1 MSICYNRRE
10 FLKTSS
16 TLLVGS
22 LLGRGAGAAG
32 AKRTAKPPN
41 IVMILA
47 DDLGWA
53 DVGHDLSKIE
63 TPNLDRLESEGMKL
77 TQFYASSP
85 ICSPTRAAL
94 LTGRYPHTVGMPA
107 IASPNV
113 RGNVPILSLSH
124 DAVTIPQALK
134 AAGYI
139 SMLAGKWHLGHPKG
153 NWPGDYGFDEF
164 WGSLAGTPGY
174 YNVKDAYHNETP
186 IEVDGYFTDR
196 ITDKAIAFIELNF
209 RRPFFLYLSYN
220 APHYPLEAPEEL
232 IAKYE
237 AVYDHPLFPVYAA
250 MVERMDYGIGRVL
263 SELDRRGLA
272 ENTLVVFTADNGP
285 SPQRSSYGLSGA
297 KISAGPLR
305 EHKMSTHEGGIRE
318 PFLARWPGRIDAGT
332 VRDEPAI
339 VMDLMPT
346 FLEAAGLTP
355 PAGCEMHGRS
365 ILPLLKGEPYSRD
378 ESLHWE
384 TENNYAVLKGQWKLV
399 RQFWFDRPFLYDV
412 ENDLSEQHDLAEK
425 YPEKV
430 AELEAL
436 HEKWVRQHYPNPLP
450 RLTKRSAGRFPKE

>member
-1 MSICYNRRE
+1 MDFHQNRRD
-10 FLKTSS
+10 FLKT
-16 TLLVGS
+16 TCAM
-22 LLGRGAGAAG
+22 LGASALGAAG
-32 AKRTAKPPN
+32 IGAASTGKPPN

-53 DVGHDLSKIE
+53 DVGHDLSKID
-63 TPNLDRLESEGMKL
+63 TPNLDRLESQGMKL
-77 TQFYASSP
+77 TQFYASAP

-94 LTGRYPHTVGMPA
+94 LTGRYPHSVGMPA
-107 IASPNV
+107 IASPEV
-113 RGNVPILSLSH
+113 RGNVPILSLRH

-134 AAGYI
+134 SAGYV

-153 NWPGDYGFDEF
+153 NWPRDYGFDEF

-174 YNVKDAYHNETP
+174 YHVKDAYHNETP
-186 IEVDGYFTDR
+186 IEVNGYFTDR
-196 ITDKAIAFIELNF
+196 ITDKAIAFIERNF
-209 RRPFFLYLSYN
+209 RKPFFLYLSYN

-237 AVYDHPLFPVYAA
+237 TVYDHPLFPVYAA
-250 MVERMDYGIGRVL
+250 MVERMDCGIGRVL
-263 SELDRRGLA
+263 SELDRRGLT
-272 ENTLVVFTADNGP
+272 ENTIVVFTSDNGP

-297 KISAGPLR
+297 RISAGPLR

-318 PFLARWPGRIDAGT
+318 PFIARWPGHIPAGA

-346 FLEAAGLTP
+346 FLEAAGVTP

-365 ILPLLKGEPYSRD
+365 IMPLLKGSPYRRT

-399 RQFWFDRPFLYDV
+399 RQFWFDRPFLYNV
-412 ENDLSEQHDLAEK
+412 ETDLGEKQDLADK
-425 YPEKV
+425 YPQKV

-436 HEKWVRQHYPNPLP
+436 HEEWVKKCYPTPLP
-450 RLTKRSAGRFPKE
+450 RLTRRSEGRFPSK

>member
-1 MSICYNRRE
+1 
-10 FLKTSS
+10 
-16 TLLVGS
+16 
-22 LLGRGAGAAG
+22 
-32 AKRTAKPPN
+32 
-41 IVMILA
+41 
-47 DDLGWA
+47 
-53 DVGHDLSKIE
+53 
-63 TPNLDRLESEGMKL
+63 
-77 TQFYASSP
+77 
-85 ICSPTRAAL
+85 
-94 LTGRYPHTVGMPA
+94 MPA

-134 AAGYI
+134 AAGYV

-263 SELDRRGLA
+263 NELDRRGLA
-272 ENTLVVFTADNGP
+272 ANTLVIFTADNG
-285 SPQRSSYGLSGA
+285 SPDFVQS
-297 KISAGPLR
+297 KIPGKVVSRARRMLGDTG
-305 EHKMSTHEGGIRE
+305 THV
-318 PFLARWPGRIDAGT
+318 PFFASWPGTAPAGT
-332 VRDEPAI
+332 VSAEL
-339 VMDLMPT
+339 VDLTDILPT
-346 FLEAAGLTP
+346 LAELAGARLP
-355 PAGCEMHGRS
+355 QGVVIDGRS
-365 ILPLLKGEPYSRD
+365 FAPQLQGQRGIRRA
-378 ESLHWE
+378 WIF
-384 TENNYAVLKGQWKLV
+384 TEWKRKSWIRNARWKLYAEGDFYDLDSDPDEA
-399 RQFWFDRPFLYDV
+399 RRLGAGDLDEEGRAARRALESALFDL
-412 ENDLSEQHDLAEK
+412 
-425 YPEKV
+425 
-430 AELEAL
+430 
-436 HEKWVRQHYPNPLP
+436 
-450 RLTKRSAGRFPKE
+450 RSRR

>member
-1 MSICYNRRE
+1 MDFHQSRRD
-10 FLKTSS
+10 FLKT
-16 TLLVGS
+16 TCAM
-22 LLGRGAGAAG
+22 LGASALGAAGAGAASTG
-32 AKRTAKPPN
+32 KPPN

-53 DVGHDLSKIE
+53 DVGHDLSKID

-77 TQFYASSP
+77 TQFYASAP

-94 LTGRYPHTVGMPA
+94 LTGRYPHSVGMPA
-107 IASPNV
+107 IASPEV

-134 AAGYI
+134 SAGYI
-139 SMLAGKWHLGHPKG
+139 SMLSGKWHLGHPKG
-153 NWPGDYGFDEF
+153 NRPGDYGFDEF

-174 YNVKDAYHNETP
+174 YHVKDAYHNETP

-196 ITDKAIAFIELNF
+196 ITDKAIAFIERNF
-209 RRPFFLYLSYN
+209 RKPFFVYLSYN

-237 AVYDHPLFPVYAA
+237 KVYDHPLFPVYAA
-250 MVERMDYGIGRVL
+250 MVERLDYGIGRVL
-263 SELDRRGLA
+263 NELDRRGLS
-272 ENTLVVFTADNGP
+272 ENTIVVFTADNGP
-285 SPQRSSYGLSGA
+285 SPQSSSYGISGA
-297 KISAGPLR
+297 RISAGPLR

-318 PFLARWPGRIDAGT
+318 PFFARWPGHIPAGV
-332 VRDEPAI
+332 VRDEAAT

-346 FLEAAGLTP
+346 FLDAAGVTP
-355 PAGCEMHGRS
+355 KENWKMHGRS
-365 ILPLLKGEPYSRD
+365 IMPLLKGSPYRRK

-384 TENNYAVLKGQWKLV
+384 TENNYAVLKGDWKLV
-399 RQFWFDRPFLYDV
+399 RQFWFDRPFLYNI
-412 ENDLSEQHDLAEK
+412 EQDLSEQHDLARK

-436 HEKWVRQHYPNPLP
+436 HEEWVRRCYPNPLP
-450 RLTKRSAGRFPKE
+450 RLTRRSNGRFPTK